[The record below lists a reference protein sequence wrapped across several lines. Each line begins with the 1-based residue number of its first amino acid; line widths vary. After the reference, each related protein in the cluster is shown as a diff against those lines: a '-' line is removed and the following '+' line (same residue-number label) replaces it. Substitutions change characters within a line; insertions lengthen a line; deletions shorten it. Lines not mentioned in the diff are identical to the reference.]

1 MTSQNKPRVKR
12 TSKQTKN
19 KEMQVNKLIEIFPG
33 LFSREV
39 LDQLLDEL
47 ESFDAV
53 FDNLLEFVSK
63 NE

>member
-1 MTSQNKPRVKR
+1 
-12 TSKQTKN
+12 
-19 KEMQVNKLIEIFPG
+19 MQVNKLIEIFPG

-53 FDNLLEFVSK
+53 FNNLLEFVSK

>member
-1 MTSQNKPRVKR
+1 MTSQNKPKVKR

-53 FDNLLEFVSK
+53 FNNLLEFVSK